1 MRHIKILLPLVVF
14 ILLVI
19 AYKVGFFEDFLGKVE
34 YRDESIKTVEKTAHE
49 QPIFSEQY
57 STKVKTNKA
66 YGTIAVIDLK
76 KVAIKSEAGKYIEK
90 RIAEINDLSK
100 KDLLDLETKIK
111 SMDTVKASE
120 TDTRKIEDMQ
130 LILYDMVRTKRY
142 QISEAYKKA
151 ITILESEIK
160 KAVSY
165 VAEQKGIRV
174 VLASDAV
181 IYRNNDCADITSQ
194 VITRVNDICRE
205 VSVVLNNE

>member
-1 MRHIKILLPLVVF
+1 MSSSVLQEKIKRCFDTFVTKVLMLFSIFRHIFTIVLWFVF
-14 ILLVI
+14 I
-19 AYKVGFFEDFLGKVE
+19 
-34 YRDESIKTVEKTAHE
+34 SIVSFSEICFAKEKTD
-49 QPIFSEQY
+49 
-57 STKVKTNKA
+57 KTYNSVA
-66 YGTIAVIDLK
+66 IIDLK
-76 KVAIKSEAGKYIEK
+76 KVAIESEAGKYIEK

-120 TDTRKIEDMQ
+120 SDARKIEDMQ
-130 LILYDMVRTKRY
+130 LILYDMIRTKRY

-165 VAEQKGIRV
+165 VSEQKGIRT

-181 IYRNNDCADITSQ
+181 IYKNNDCADITSQ
-194 VITRVNDICRE
+194 VIKRINETCRE
-205 VSVVLNNE
+205 INVILNNE